1 MITELIEIGILGGVV
16 YLGFKFY
23 NQTGKVTE
31 VLDTISDKVK
41 VVGDNLSEMK
51 ITQPVDYNID
61 AAKLTSLMRNTSAYD
76 VVNFSCQQKINV
88 EQTGSSDFPFFG
100 IFLPGKAKFE
110 YLTSFTG
117 TVEYNTSEMKVE
129 TLLGSVVVTLGR
141 PIVNITEVKFSNTK
155 EEGNLNE
162 QLLSRTKAQEALD
175 QLENYPYFYSLFFNG
190 TDVGETIKTQLLA
203 KADTNAKVALKEVFG
218 SIVSNLIPNHPI
230 DVSVQTCGQTPSNV
244 TLKHSNGEDIA
255 ISFETIENATIAMI
269 EEDFTLKAGETK
281 VTVQKLEGKIKK
293 VAYASFAQSVEM
305 S

>member
-1 MITELIEIGILGGVV
+1 MITEMIEIGILGGAV
-16 YLGFKFY
+16 YLGYKFY
-23 NQTGKVTE
+23 NQTGKVSE
-31 VLDTISDKVK
+31 VLDQIGDKVK
-41 VVGDNLSEMK
+41 VVGDNILEMN
-51 ITQPVDYNID
+51 ITQPVDYTVD

-129 TLLGSVVVTLGR
+129 TLLDSVVITLGR
-141 PIVNITEVKFSNTK
+141 PIVNITEVKFNNTK

-190 TDVGETIKTQLLA
+190 TDVGESIKTQLLA

-218 SIVSNLIPNHPI
+218 SIVSNLSPNHPI
-230 DVSVQTCGQTPSNV
+230 EVSVQTSGQTPSNI

-255 ISFETIENATIAMI
+255 ISFETIEKATIIMI
-269 EEDFTLKAGETK
+269 EEDFIIKAGETK
-281 VTVQKLEGKIKK
+281 VSVQKLEGKIKK
-293 VAYASFAQSVEM
+293 VAYASFAQSVKM